1 MRYFKTNN
9 YIYEATD
16 DLTKYH
22 MIYDLETK
30 EHVKYTWWDARPSYW
45 KDRIEITK
53 NDLFIE
59 LL

>member
-1 MRYFKTNN
+1 MRYFKNK
-9 YIYEATD
+9 YCIYEVTD

-22 MIYDLETK
+22 LIYNLKTK
-30 EHVKYTWWDARPSYW
+30 EHFKGYWWDARPDYW